1 MNVQNIIEAFCNR
14 KLGSFESSQEKKI
27 FLHSRF
33 FSLAIFRLLA
43 TVGVHLLL
51 FIVLS
56 LCVCSRICSWI
67 LSIVQFIFFI
77 IIPRGGKNLDQSRQ
91 VISSSV
97 LTISCSSACPFC
109 GCIFC
114 TVRNN
119 TSRTYTRSLPL

>member
-14 KLGSFESSQEKKI
+14 KLGSFESSQEKKYFFI
-27 FLHSRF
+27 QDFFL
-33 FSLAIFRLLA
+33 LPYLGYWPLLA
-43 TVGVHLLL
+43 FILL